1 LEKIEELP
9 VENKIYNEDCITFL
23 KRLPDRSVDLF
34 ILDPPYYKVVVEKWD
49 NEWKSYSDYHNWC
62 MEWFKQIE
70 RTSKYS
76 TSIYLFGF
84 PYQLSRLLAD
94 IVNLGFEFRQQII
107 IDKGLQSVAG
117 RTSDKLKMFPT
128 ATESIFFFCY
138 DSTEYLKNLL
148 NKEKEKIQWTSKQI
162 NEYLGKA
169 SNGGGTWS
177 SIAGIKQMTLSQPT
191 RVDWDKL
198 NELFSKNLPN
208 YDDVVFKFNGSAGL
222 TDVWTDI
229 NFYDRKIKKIHPTQK
244 PESLIDRLICASS
257 NENDLVVDLFMGS
270 GTTAIEC
277 IKNNRKYA
285 GCELDKNYYEKSL
298 KRIEETDPLLKF
310 LKLP

>member
-1 LEKIEELP
+1 MEKNEEIP
-9 VENKIYNEDCITFL
+9 IENKIYNEDCITFL

-62 MEWFKQIE
+62 IEWFKQIE

-138 DSTEYLKNLL
+138 EH
-148 NKEKEKIQWTSKQI
+148 
-162 NEYLGKA
+162 
-169 SNGGGTWS
+169 S
-177 SIAGIKQMTLSQPT
+177 S
-191 RVDWDKL
+191 
-198 NELFSKNLPN
+198 
-208 YDDVVFKFNGSAGL
+208 
-222 TDVWTDI
+222 
-229 NFYDRKIKKIHPTQK
+229 
-244 PESLIDRLICASS
+244 
-257 NENDLVVDLFMGS
+257 
-270 GTTAIEC
+270 
-277 IKNNRKYA
+277 
-285 GCELDKNYYEKSL
+285 
-298 KRIEETDPLLKF
+298 
-310 LKLP
+310 